1 MVNTRGMK
9 SKTKSATESGIKTE
23 IKAQLKAEPK
33 AEIKAEIKSETKPK
47 TKPKTMS
54 DKPSTSGLVLTAGPS
69 WNVARQ
75 TPFGKKKRKK
85 VSFDTY
91 LHTENDC
98 YFTEGSECTKKTN
111 DCILS
116 LRRR

>member
-33 AEIKAEIKSETKPK
+33 AEIKSETKPETKPK

-69 WNVARQ
+69 RNVARQ

-85 VSFDTY
+85 VSFDP
-91 LHTENDC
+91 H
-98 YFTEGSECTKKTN
+98 
-111 DCILS
+111 
-116 LRRR
+116 

>member
-9 SKTKSATESGIKTE
+9 SKTKSETESGIKTE
-23 IKAQLKAEPK
+23 IKA
-33 AEIKAEIKSETKPK
+33 ETKPETKPETKAKTKARTKAK

-54 DKPSTSGLVLTAGPS
+54 DEPSTSGLVLTAGPS